1 MNQFSPNSSREDCI
15 FSISNSAGLAVF
27 LNKSEGYLEDLLKRP
42 DNYRVFH
49 IPKKDGGL
57 REVAAPCSELKEI
70 QRQLSEKLLDAW
82 QPTPYSYGFLRGRNI
97 VDNAR
102 EHLNQKWVL
111 NIDLENFFPSI
122 TMGKIEQALVSPPCN
137 MNPDAAGM
145 IARIACN
152 NGVLPQGSPS
162 SPIISDIVVSSL
174 DHLLHKYAQRFDC
187 RYSRYADDI
196 TISTSQKLFPAEIA
210 QIIKGNV
217 KLGALIVNSIAEQG
231 FKINETKVSLRSSS
245 RHQEVTGIV
254 VNEKANVRKQYV
266 SQLRSILYNCHEE
279 GVYPQAL
286 LYIKRY
292 RHKIPNSITE
302 RIDDIPYVEHWF
314 SMVLKGKTDFIRLV
328 KGENSPTF
336 LMIASRYNSVFG
348 PVFNIPPKD

>member
-1 MNQFSPNSSREDCI
+1 M
-15 FSISNSAGLAVF
+15 SNCADLALS
-27 LNKSEGYLEDLLKRP
+27 LNMPEGYLEDLLKRP
-42 DNYRVFH
+42 DSYHTFH
-49 IPKKDGGL
+49 IPKKDGTL
-57 REVAAPCSELKEI
+57 REIAAPCSKLKEI

-82 QPTPYSYGFLRGRNI
+82 QPTPYSYGFLRERNI

-122 TMGKIEQALVSPPCN
+122 TMRKIEHALISPPCN
-137 MNPDAAGM
+137 MNPDTAGM

-162 SPIISDIVVSSL
+162 SPILSDIATSPL
-174 DHLLHKYAQRFDC
+174 DHLLHKYACHFGC

-196 TISTSQKLFPAEIA
+196 TISTSQKFFPAEIA
-210 QIIKGNV
+210 QISKGNV
-217 KLGALIVNSIAEQG
+217 KLGTLVVNAIAEQG
-231 FKINETKVSLRSSS
+231 FKINEAKVSLRNSS

-266 SQLRSILYNCHEE
+266 SQLRSILYNCRKE
-279 GVYPQAL
+279 GVYSQAL
-286 LYIKRY
+286 RYIRRY
-292 RHKIPNSITE
+292 RHKIPNSIID
-302 RIDDIPYVEHWF
+302 RIEDVSYVELWF

-328 KGENSPTF
+328 KGKDSPTF
-336 LMIASRYNSVFG
+336 LMIASRYNDVFG
-348 PVFNIPPKD
+348 PVFNIPPKG

>member
-1 MNQFSPNSSREDCI
+1 MSQSSPNPSREVNI
-15 FSISNSAGLAVF
+15 FSISSCADLAAS
-27 LNKSEGYLEDLLKRP
+27 LNETEDYLEYLLNRP
-42 DNYRVFH
+42 VNYHIFH
-49 IPKKDGGL
+49 IPKKDGTL
-57 REVAAPCSELKEI
+57 REIAAPCSKLKET
-70 QRQLSEKLLDAW
+70 QRRLSEKLLDAW
-82 QPTPYSYGFLRGRNI
+82 QPTPYSFGFLRERNI

-122 TMGKIEQALVSPPCN
+122 TMGKIEQTLVSPPCN
-137 MNPDAAGM
+137 MRPDAASM

-152 NGVLPQGSPS
+152 NGALPQGSPS
-162 SPIISDIVVSSL
+162 SPILSDIVASSL
-174 DHLLHKYAQRFDC
+174 DHLLHKYARYFDC

-210 QIIKGNV
+210 QISKGSV
-217 KLGALIVNSIAEQG
+217 KLGTLIVNSVTEQG
-231 FKINETKVSLRSSS
+231 FKINEAKVSLRNSS

-266 SQLRSILYNCHEE
+266 SQLRSILHNCREE

-286 LYIKRY
+286 RYIKRY
-292 RHKIPNSITE
+292 RHKIPDSITD
-302 RIDDIPYVEHWF
+302 RIEDVSYVEHWF

-328 KGENSPTF
+328 KGEDSPTF

-348 PVFNIPPKD
+348 SVFNVPPKD